1 MAHPVE
7 LKDVPNWREESIIK
21 MLRRVQTRRIE
32 GRITSENGCARCDGV
47 RIEQEAKI
55 AMRAEAVRW
64 GRNKRKGEADTMPRV
79 APSRIPLSTG
89 LGSAKNCE
97 SMEKRQTEA
106 NDPEELED
114 CIGEVGVSVQ
124 GSRIHGW
131 GLFAD
136 QPFKAG
142 DIVAEYVGEYVT
154 HAMADSREK
163 MYQEQR
169 IQDYQFRADELVID
183 ATMKGGHGRYINHN
197 CSPNCI
203 AKIVEGKAPNRHL
216 KRVIII
222 AQRNIKAREEITY
235 DYQFPLELD
244 LDSRIPCNC
253 GSESCRG
260 FMNWDLPE
268 KGAKKRVARGTKRG
282 GNMRDRIRRL
292 NRPRKRGDNS

>member
-1 MAHPVE
+1 VE
-7 LKDVPNWREESIIK
+7 QD
-21 MLRRVQTRRIE
+21 
-32 GRITSENGCARCDGV
+32 
-47 RIEQEAKI
+47 AKI
-55 AMRAEAVRW
+55 SSRAEAVRW
-64 GRNKRKGEADTMPRV
+64 GRNRKKGEADTVPRM
-79 APSRIPLSTG
+79 ASSRISLSTG
-89 LGSAKNCE
+89 LGSLNNREA
-97 SMEKRQTEA
+97 MEHRKTDKD
-106 NDPEELED
+106 DPEDLDD

-124 GSRIHGW
+124 GSRVHGW

-142 DIVAEYVGEYVT
+142 EIVAEYVGEYVS
-154 HAMADSREK
+154 HAIADAREK

-169 IQDYQFRADELVID
+169 IQDYMFRADELVID
-183 ATMKGGHGRYINHN
+183 ATMKGGHGRYINHS
-197 CSPNCI
+197 CSPNCV

-244 LDSRIPCNC
+244 LDARIPCNC

-268 KGAKKRVARGTKRG
+268 KGSKNRVKRGTKRG

-292 NRPRKRGDNS
+292 NRPRKRAGDS